1 MEYWSDGGLEYWSIA
16 IERMAAFDLNV
27 HWMSARGLS
36 AYQFATTG
44 IYFQTS
50 VPVTRPFYR

>member
-1 MEYWSDGGLEYWSIA
+1 LEYWSIA